1 MFRPLKV
8 KGGTTNFFA
17 LIFGQFSLRTKPHI
31 EIEMVCNIIP
41 VFQVALPFPRIDYLK
56 NTDFSEEKNRNAFLL
71 NQTVHLQFLDIMT
84 GV

>member
-1 MFRPLKV
+1 
-8 KGGTTNFFA
+8 
-17 LIFGQFSLRTKPHI
+17 
-31 EIEMVCNIIP
+31 MVCNIIP
-41 VFQVALPFPRIDYLK
+41 VFQVALPFPRIDHLN